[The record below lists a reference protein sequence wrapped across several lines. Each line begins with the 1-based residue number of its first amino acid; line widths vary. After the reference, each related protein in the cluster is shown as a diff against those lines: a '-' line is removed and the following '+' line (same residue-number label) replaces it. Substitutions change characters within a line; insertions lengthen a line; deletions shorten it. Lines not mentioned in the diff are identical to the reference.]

1 MSGIAELMHNL
12 GYQVQGTD
20 IADGYVVEGIRKRG
34 IKVALGHA
42 ASNVDGA
49 AVVVTS
55 TAVKRGN
62 PEVEAALAGRI
73 PIVRRAEMLAELMRL
88 KSTVAIAGTHGKT
101 TTTSLVAALLDA
113 GGLDPHD
120 LTGGIPNTYGARKTA
135 G

>member
-12 GYQVQGTD
+12 GYQVQGSD
-20 IADGYVVEGIRKRG
+20 IADGYVVEGLRKRG
-34 IKVALGHA
+34 IKVAIDHA

-73 PIVRRAEMLAELMRL
+73 PIVRRAELLAELMSL
-88 KSTVAIAGTHGKT
+88 KSTVAIAGTTGKT
-101 TTTSLVAALLDA
+101 TQTSTLAALLDE
-113 GGLDPHD
+113 GGTNPPPLPDRH
-120 LTGGIPNTYGARKTA
+120 IP
-135 G
+135 